1 MKTAFNGIIIVIPT
15 RNRAAVAEAAIQ
27 SALQHE
33 AVEVSVLVSDNSTS
47 EEELKRLAN
56 FCSSLGDRR
65 LTYVRPPQS
74 LRMAPHWD
82 WALHQALELYSYNHV
97 TFLTD
102 RMMFKPGARA
112 KVAAIASEYPDS
124 IISYMHDRVAD
135 NQLPI
140 RVDQHPWTAK
150 LYRASA
156 KHLLQLSSHSI
167 LHEMLPRMLNAVV
180 PREHL
185 ARLAQRFG
193 KFFDSHS
200 PDFNFC
206 YRSLELVESIMF
218 YDEALL
224 IHYALNRSNGA
235 AATSGENNNE
245 DREDFVSGVMGQ
257 AGYFAVPI
265 PEILTPRNSIAHEYC
280 VTRNETKSQKFPL
293 LNEKQYL
300 EALASELPEIT
311 NLEVKAETER
321 RLLSNGWKKPTRSA
335 ALARRLSPTRVAN
348 KVARE
353 FRAIRSNL
361 SAFENG
367 VGSAVPEFASLEAAL
382 EFALRSPRTR
392 IKAQPELEK
401 TFGLVPVSLAD

>member
-1 MKTAFNGIIIVIPT
+1 MNAFSGIIVVIPT

-27 SALQHE
+27 SALQQE
-33 AVEVSVLVSDNSTS
+33 AGELSVLVSDNSTS
-47 EEELKRLAN
+47 AADLERLAS
-56 FCSSLGDRR
+56 FCTRLGDRR
-65 LTYVRPPQS
+65 LTYVRPLQS
-74 LRMAPHWD
+74 LRMSPHWD
-82 WALHQALELYSYNHV
+82 WAMQQALELHSDSHV

-102 RMMFKPGARA
+102 RMMLKPGALA
-112 KVAAIASEYPDS
+112 KVAAIAAEYPDS

-140 RVDQHPWTAK
+140 RVDQHPWTAR
-150 LYRASA
+150 LYRARA
-156 KHLLQLSSHSI
+156 QHLLRLSSQSI
-167 LHEMLPRMLNAVV
+167 LHEMLPRMLNSVV

-185 ARLAQRFG
+185 VRLAQRFG

-245 DREDFVSGVMGQ
+245 DREDFVSGVMRQ
-257 AGYFAVPI
+257 AGYFGVPI

-280 VTRNETKSQKFPL
+280 VTRNETQSQKFPA
-293 LNEKQYL
+293 LNEQKYL

-321 RLLSNGWKKPTRSA
+321 RLLSHGWKKPSRSA
-335 ALARRLSPTRVAN
+335 EIARRVSPTRVAN

-353 FRAIRSNL
+353 LRAIRSNL
-361 SAFENG
+361 SASENG
-367 VGSAVPEFASLEAAL
+367 GVGAMPEFASLEAAL

-401 TFGLVPVSLAD
+401 MFGLVPVSRLD